1 MSFKN
6 TKYLLYHFND
16 LLESTGQPITLIKH
30 NKVTDDY
37 IIVEEIQNQDWQYF
51 TERVLEVCKAK
62 EVGSTIIKS
71 EDF

>member
-16 LLESTGQPITLIKH
+16 LLGSTGQPIILIKH

-37 IIVEEIQNQDWQYF
+37 IVVEEIQNQDWQYF